1 MLAPSGPTSLRAVLM
16 IADPISRRDSF
27 PNQSTEVFILQM
39 MVKNFLF
46 YAFST
51 FINSWAAKSGA
62 GEVFKTWGIVS
73 ICLLAT
79 CIPMCKSF
87 APPKAPSLT
96 KK

>member
-1 MLAPSGPTSLRAVLM
+1 
-16 IADPISRRDSF
+16 
-27 PNQSTEVFILQM
+27 

-73 ICLLAT
+73 LCLLAT
-79 CIPMCKSF
+79 CIPMCKSLRRLRVL
-87 APPKAPSLT
+87 SLT
-96 KK
+96 NRADIFGKVNRKFMRDMYAKHKVFRVLA